1 MPYCSYCAAAIDPSQ
16 VFCPRCGRPVP
27 VAPSPVAAAVS
38 SETRPVSVSIAV
50 LLLAICWV
58 VGMLVFAVSMAMYP
72 ARAGVPVLV
81 LFLTAVLSL
90 LWITCMICLWQRQ
103 GWARF
108 VVVALILWN
117 LGSIA
122 LTLTRLSGTN
132 LVMWSLA
139 TPAMEAIVRVV
150 AAVMLFQPQSSAW
163 FKK

>member
-1 MPYCSYCAAAIDPSQ
+1 MPYCSYCAAAIDQSQ

-27 VAPSPVAAAVS
+27 VAPSPAAAGS
-38 SETRPVSVSIAV
+38 DARPWSVSIAV
-50 LLLAICWV
+50 MLLALCWV
-58 VGMLVFAVSMAMYP
+58 VGMLVIAVSMAMYP
-72 ARAGVPVLV
+72 ARAGVPVPV
-81 LFLTAVLSL
+81 PILFLTAVLSL

-117 LGSIA
+117 LGSLA

-132 LVMWSLA
+132 LVMWTFA
-139 TPAMEAIVRVV
+139 TPAMEAIVRIV
-150 AAVMLFQPQSSAW
+150 AAAMLLQPQSNAW